1 VLNVEDVMN
10 NLVEVLEG
18 QGKKVEDAKLRALN
32 IRNKVENEGEYRKQ
46 KVSELTNLINEKK
59 TELEKYT
66 IEYDSLQRVE
76 LEQKTLIQK
85 LSNNEF

>member
-1 VLNVEDVMN
+1 MN
-10 NLVEVLEG
+10 NLVEVLEA

-32 IRNKVENEGEYRKQ
+32 IRNKVENEGEFRKQ
-46 KVSELTNLINEKK
+46 KVQELTNLINEKK

-66 IEYDSLQRVE
+66 IEFESLLKVE
-76 LEQKTLIQK
+76 QEQKALIQK

>member
-1 VLNVEDVMN
+1 MLNVEDVMN

>member
-1 VLNVEDVMN
+1 MLNVEDVMN

-46 KVSELTNLINEKK
+46 KVSELTNLISEKK